1 MSTEAF
7 ALAGLK
13 SENPQGVLDTEE
25 KIRQLREQLES
36 RIQDE
41 LKKWENVKRDS
52 QEKANRFFI
61 S

>member
-1 MSTEAF
+1 MKPEEL

-13 SENPQGVLDTEE
+13 AESPEEILDTDE
-25 KIRQLREQLES
+25 KVRQLGEQLEQK
-36 RIQDE
+36 IQE
-41 LKKWENVKRDS
+41 ALKKWENVKRDS